1 MKNQTNL
8 FFLLFFISTSLS
20 VVLAKKFL
28 SKGSSLTVKDVTNS
42 DNLLTSPD
50 KTFSCGFHSIGTNAY
65 WFSIWYANT
74 KEQTVV
80 WTANRDKPVNRQGS
94 RVSLRR
100 NGVMVLTD
108 YDGATAWETNTTKL
122 DVDRAELLNSGNLVL
137 KDPADNILWQSF
149 DYPTDTLL
157 PHTVFTKNKRLVSR
171 IGPQMFGSGY
181 YTFTFDSDNVL
192 RLMYD
197 GPEISS
203 IYWPDKISLAT
214 DQSGRSHDNNTRI
227 AMLDDTGTFSSS
239 DQLQFSA
246 SDVGAGIRR
255 RLTLDFD
262 GNLRVYSLNDTS
274 GFWNIT
280 WQAVAKPCDVHGLC
294 GRNGIC
300 VYTPEPRCSCPP
312 NYEPT
317 DVSDWNQGCKPIFHR
332 SCSDFEFV
340 EITHVDYYGYDFY
353 RSIPTFY
360 EDCRRLCLEDCRCQA
375 FNYRLTGE
383 AMCFLKNSLFN
394 GFRSVDFPS
403 SIYLRVPRSNAKP
416 VMAFNVSRIDCGSG
430 QGKTVVLP
438 NTYDTRNPR
447 FKWVYLYTLACVI
460 GALEVILLAA
470 GWWFLFRR
478 HGLSS
483 SMEDGY
489 RAISNQF
496 RSFSYNELKTA
507 TRNFKEVLGKG
518 GFGVV
523 YKGVLSD
530 ERVVAVKKL
539 GDVVQGEEEFWAEV
553 SIIGQINHLN
563 LARMWGFCCEK
574 KQRLLVYEHVE
585 IGSLEKYLFSNQ
597 SLLGW
602 KERFKVAIGTAKGL
616 AYLHHQCLEW
626 VIHCDIKPENIL
638 LDVDFEPKISDFGL
652 SKLHQRGSE
661 CSLELT
667 RIRGTKGYMAPEWAR
682 NLPITAKVDVYGY
695 GVVILELVKGIRLS
709 SRVVDDPLGLEEITE
724 LVRFVRLAKRK
735 MQDGEDSWVDDF
747 VDPRLEG
754 NFSRHQ
760 AATIIEVG
768 LSCVEDDRNKRPTM
782 ESVVQ
787 VLEECEDEI

>member
-20 VVLAKKFL
+20 VVLAKNFL
-28 SKGSSLTVKDVTNS
+28 SKGSSVTVKDVTNS

-122 DVDRAELLNSGNLVL
+122 D
-137 KDPADNILWQSF
+137 
-149 DYPTDTLL
+149 
-157 PHTVFTKNKRLVSR
+157 NKRLVSR

-262 GNLRVYSLNDTS
+262 GNMRVYSLNDTS

-332 SCSDFEFV
+332 SCSDSEFV

-353 RSIPTFY
+353 RNIPSSY

-430 QGKTVVLP
+430 QRKIVVLP

-460 GALEVILLAA
+460 GTLELILLAA

-496 RSFSYNELKTA
+496 RSFSYSELKTA

-574 KQRLLVYEHVE
+574 KHRLLVYEHVE

-597 SLLGW
+597 ALLGW
-602 KERFKVAIGTAKGL
+602 KERFK
-616 AYLHHQCLEW
+616 
-626 VIHCDIKPENIL
+626 
-638 LDVDFEPKISDFGL
+638 
-652 SKLHQRGSE
+652 LHQRGSQ